1 MKLPAVTLVLVAVA
15 FASGCASAP
24 ERTTPPSGQVG
35 VSEVDSAIPAETRMT
50 LAQNERFQAPLP
62 MSGNALPDYPRE
74 LLTQRL
80 APQALCLRVSI
91 DERGAVSDTLPV
103 ATGPDCPEI
112 EQVSP
117 AFFESAQAAARTWRF
132 DPAFRCIYPEGVAP
146 DPQGGC
152 WGEGV
157 REEAQA
163 VSLAYRF
170 VFEQI
175 DGQGQ
180 VRLGE

>member
-1 MKLPAVTLVLVAVA
+1 MKLPVAVLFVSMVA
-15 FASGCASAP
+15 LVSACAS
-24 ERTTPPSGQVG
+24 TPQRAASPTGQVG
-35 VSEVDSAIPAETRMT
+35 VSEVDSAVPTETRMT
-50 LAQNERFQAPLP
+50 LAQNQTFQAPLP
-62 MSGNALPDYPRE
+62 LTGNATPDYPVE
-74 LLTQRL
+74 LLAQRL
-80 APQALCLRVSI
+80 PPQALCLRVSI
-91 DERGAVSDTLPV
+91 DEQGAVSDTVPV

-112 EQVSP
+112 ERVAP
-117 AFFESAQAAARTWRF
+117 AFFEAAQAAASSWRF
-132 DPAFRCIYPEGVAP
+132 DPAFRCIYPEGTTP

-170 VFEQI
+170 VFEQV
-175 DGQGQ
+175 GGKGT

>member
-1 MKLPAVTLVLVAVA
+1 MRLPALALALVAVA
-15 FASGCASAP
+15 LASGCASAP
-24 ERTTPPSGQVG
+24 GRTQPPSGQVG
-35 VSEVDSAIPAETRMT
+35 VSEVDSAVPAEARMT

-62 MSGNALPDYPRE
+62 RSGNALPDYPRA
-74 LLTQRL
+74 LLAQRL

-91 DERGAVSDTLPV
+91 DERGGVSDTVPV
-103 ATGPDCPEI
+103 ATGPDCPAI
-112 EQVSP
+112 EQVPP

-132 DPAFRCIYPEGVAP
+132 DPAFRCIYPEGTAP

-152 WGEGV
+152 WGDGV

-175 DGQGQ
+175 DGRGQ